1 MSQER
6 AVEFGIQRIYVKDIS
21 FESPTAPQSFRN
33 QWNPQINLEVHS
45 KANRLEGDVWEIVL
59 QLTVQA
65 KRDSKGETKGDDKPI
80 FLIEVEQAGIFTVKG
95 VEGEELNR
103 ILGTY
108 CPNILYPYAREVVD
122 TLAVRGSFPAL
133 MLQPINFDAL
143 YDQERSKH

>member
-1 MSQER
+1 
-6 AVEFGIQRIYVKDIS
+6 
-21 FESPTAPQSFRN
+21 
-33 QWNPQINLEVHS
+33 
-45 KANRLEGDVWEIVL
+45 LEGDSWEVTL
-59 QLTVQA
+59 QLTIQA
-65 KRDSKGETKGDDKPI
+65 RKESKAV

-95 VEGEELNR
+95 VEGDELGR

-143 YDQERSKH
+143 YDQERAKH

>member
-1 MSQER
+1 MSEEK

-21 FESPTAPQSFRN
+21 FESPSSPQIFKE
-33 QWNPQINLEVHS
+33 QWSPQINLEVHS
-45 KANRLEGDVWEIVL
+45 KADRLEGDSWEVTL

-65 KRDSKGETKGDDKPI
+65 RKESKAV
-80 FLIEVEQAGIFTVKG
+80 FLIEVEQAGIFNVKG
-95 VEGEELNR
+95 VEGDELGR

-133 MLQPINFDAL
+133 MLLPINFDAL
-143 YDQERSKH
+143 YYQERAKHCSPKL

>member
-1 MSQER
+1 MSEEK

-21 FESPTAPQSFRN
+21 FESPSSPQIFKE
-33 QWNPQINLEVHS
+33 QWSPQINLEVHS
-45 KANRLEGDVWEIVL
+45 KADRLEGDSWEVTL

-65 KRDSKGETKGDDKPI
+65 RKESKAV
-80 FLIEVEQAGIFTVKG
+80 FLIEVEQAGIFNVKG
-95 VEGEELNR
+95 VEGDELGR

-143 YDQERSKH
+143 YDQERAKH

>member
-1 MSQER
+1 MSEEK

-21 FESPTAPQSFRN
+21 FESPSAPQVFKD
-33 QWNPQINLEVHS
+33 QWSPQINLEVHS
-45 KANRLEGDVWEIVL
+45 KADRLEGDSWEVTL
-59 QLTVQA
+59 QLTIQA
-65 KRDSKGETKGDDKPI
+65 RKESKAV

-95 VEGEELNR
+95 VEGDELGR

-143 YDQERSKH
+143 YDQERAKH